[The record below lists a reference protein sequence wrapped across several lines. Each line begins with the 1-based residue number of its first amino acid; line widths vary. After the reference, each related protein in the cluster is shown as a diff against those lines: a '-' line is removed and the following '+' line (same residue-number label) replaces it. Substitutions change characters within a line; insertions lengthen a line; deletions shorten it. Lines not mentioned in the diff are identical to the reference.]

1 MQVKQRGASTVG
13 VLVLLAIA
21 LLAVAGWVM
30 NIAAIA
36 HADMAHITGMLILR
50 CIGIFVAPLGAVLG
64 FF

>member
-1 MQVKQRGASTVG
+1 
-13 VLVLLAIA
+13 
-21 LLAVAGWVM
+21 M